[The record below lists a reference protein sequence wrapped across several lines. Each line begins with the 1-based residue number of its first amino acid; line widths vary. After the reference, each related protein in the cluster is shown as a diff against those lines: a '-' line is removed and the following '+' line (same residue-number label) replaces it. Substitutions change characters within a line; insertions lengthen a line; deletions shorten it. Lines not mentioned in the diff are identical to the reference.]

1 MRKNLKGVNGEG
13 YWYEPKN
20 TLVGLEPV
28 VDSTDRFGFK
38 DPKGHLMMVYRVYL
52 EPASRKD
59 SDVGPC
65 LHICFYCPECEAI
78 GERRINMDGKVKLP
92 CPPPEVDAAVADK
105 LPTSDLGEAETKI
118 IQSKT
123 EVDPVKEH
131 AEA

>member
-1 MRKNLKGVNGEG
+1 MSTKIWIRKNLKGVNGEG
-13 YWYEPKN
+13 HWYEPKN

-38 DPKGHLMMVYRVYL
+38 DPKGHLMMVYRAYL

-92 CPPPEVDAAVADK
+92 CSQ
-105 LPTSDLGEAETKI
+105 L
-118 IQSKT
+118 
-123 EVDPVKEH
+123 
-131 AEA
+131 